1 MLNNTKTD
9 TRKIA
14 FIMLVIMV
22 AASVVSIGTKVF
34 AQDAAAVA
42 EEPSGMERVIPGTEN
57 WNGKHDISVG
67 SFFSNLW
74 HTTGIYKMI
83 HTETP

>member
-14 FIMLVIMV
+14 FIMLAIMA

-34 AQDAAAVA
+34 AQDSAAA
-42 EEPSGMERVIPGTEN
+42 EEPAGMERIIPGTEN
-57 WNGKHDISVG
+57 WNG
-67 SFFSNLW
+67 N
-74 HTTGIYKMI
+74 MI
-83 HTETP
+83 FL